1 MGEDGA
7 GVVHHPPPPPPQE
20 ERKERQSHS
29 APSSTTQPL
38 DYVPEDAHE
47 FRAFSRAQTSVD
59 IEDYFTGPRDLNK
72 HSKWPTWLRMH
83 GSVMPA
89 MIIPLTFMGA
99 WATAIRLLSAFVYPL
114 AVNTV
119 LLTVLGFVVGLALSF
134 RSTTAYERYNE
145 GRKYW
150 AQLTLSAH
158 SLGRVIW
165 IHGIEREGDLGR
177 QDLLAKVTA
186 LNYIVAFAVALKHK
200 LRFEPYTM
208 YDDIAGLVD
217 HLDTFAKEATEKDQP
232 TVPRHSKMKAT
243 GEYLGVS
250 FAKSNP
256 QKLLKKASAPVGNL
270 PLEVLSYLA
279 SYIDEIIEN
288 GQLRVPMQQTLAYN
302 NLAAMNDVLTGCDR
316 ISHTPLPLA
325 YSIAISQITWI
336 YVIMLPFQLEGPLK
350 WVAIPAT
357 VIASYIILSFV
368 HIGSEIEDPFGY
380 GVNDLPLDS
389 YCHEIAADM
398 SVISSRQKPKT
409 DSVVRSANN
418 HVLFPLSSLAY
429 PVWESR
435 SERVIRD
442 ELKFKAETIMRSKY
456 SPNSAPATS
465 PQQVQQVAA
474 EQKGDTAV

>member
-1 MGEDGA
+1 MGEDSA
-7 GVVHHPPPPPPQE
+7 IHHSPDPV
-20 ERKERQSHS
+20 RKRTTGFNDS
-29 APSSTTQPL
+29 APSSTTMPR
-38 DYVPEDAHE
+38 DSIPDDAHE

-72 HSKWPTWLRMH
+72 HSKWPTWLRLH

-89 MIIPLTFMGA
+89 MLIPLTFMGA
-99 WATAIRLLSAFVYPL
+99 WATAIRLISAYVYSL

-150 AQLTLSAH
+150 SQLTLAAH
-158 SLGRVIW
+158 NLGRVIY

-186 LNYIVAFAVALKHK
+186 LNYIVAFSVALKHK

-208 YDDIAGLVD
+208 YDDISGLVD
-217 HLDTFAKEATEKDQP
+217 HIDTFAKEATETDKP
-232 TVPRHSKMKAT
+232 TVPRISKLKST
-243 GEYLGVS
+243 GEYLGIS

-270 PLEVLSYLA
+270 PLEILNYLA
-279 SYIDEIIEN
+279 SYVDDMIEN
-288 GQLRVPMQQTLAYN
+288 GQLKVPMQQTLAYN
-302 NLAAMNDVLTGCDR
+302 NMAAMNDVLTGCDR

-325 YSIAISQITWI
+325 YSIAIAQITWI
-336 YVIMLPFQLEGPLK
+336 YVIMLPFQLEAALK

-357 VIASYIILSFV
+357 IIASYIILSFV

-398 SVISSRQKPKT
+398 GVISSRKKPHT
-409 DSVVRSANN
+409 DSIVRSRNN
-418 HVLFPLSSLAY
+418 RVLFPLSNLAY
-429 PVWESR
+429 PIWETR

-442 ELKFKAETIMRSKY
+442 ELKFRAETIMRSKY
-456 SPNSAPATS
+456 SPNAAPATS

-474 EQKGDTAV
+474 EQKIESSV